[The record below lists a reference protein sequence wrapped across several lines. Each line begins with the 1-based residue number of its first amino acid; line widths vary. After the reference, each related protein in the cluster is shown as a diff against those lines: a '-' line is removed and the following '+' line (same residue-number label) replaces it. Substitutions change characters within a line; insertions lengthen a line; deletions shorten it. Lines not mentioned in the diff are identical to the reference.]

1 MIQLPP
7 DFKEFLKLLNEHQV
21 EYLLVGGHA
30 VGFHGYPRP
39 TGDLDIWI
47 AVNLE
52 NAQRMVNVLQA
63 FGFALPQLS
72 PELFLDTKNMV
83 RMGVPPVRIEILT
96 EISGVV
102 FEHCYARRITATVE
116 DIAVNFIN
124 EDDLKI
130 NKKASGRNKDLND
143 LENLS

>member
-7 DFKEFLKLLNEHQV
+7 DFKEFLKLLNDRGV
-21 EYLLVGGHA
+21 EYLMVGGHA

-47 AVNLE
+47 AVSDD
-52 NAQRMVNVLQA
+52 NAARMVEVLRD

-72 PELFLDTKNMV
+72 PQLFLDTKNMV

-96 EISGVV
+96 EISGVT
-102 FEHCYARRITATVE
+102 FEECYARRVTTEIE
-116 DIAVNFIN
+116 DVHVNIIGV
-124 EDDLKI
+124 DDLKI
-130 NKKASGRNKDLND
+130 NKRASGRHKDLND
-143 LENLS
+143 LERL

>member
-7 DFKEFLKLLNEHQV
+7 DFKEFLKLLNERGV
-21 EYLLVGGHA
+21 EYLMVGGHA

-47 AVNLE
+47 AVSDA
-52 NAQRMVNVLQA
+52 NAARMVEVLRD

-72 PELFLDTKNMV
+72 PQLFLDTKNMV

-96 EISGVV
+96 EISGVT
-102 FEHCYARRITATVE
+102 FAECYARRVTTEVAGVR
-116 DIAVNFIN
+116 VNVIGA
-124 EDDLKI
+124 DDLKT
-130 NKKASGRNKDLND
+130 NKRASGRHKDLND
-143 LENLS
+143 LERL